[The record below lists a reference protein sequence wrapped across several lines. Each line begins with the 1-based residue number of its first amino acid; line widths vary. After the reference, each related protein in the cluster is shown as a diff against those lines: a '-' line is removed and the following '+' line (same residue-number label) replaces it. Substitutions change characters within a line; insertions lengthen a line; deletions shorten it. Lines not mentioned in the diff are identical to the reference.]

1 MAFDCGW
8 VSGVFFILFCLFV
21 IRFCG
26 FWHGGLGVDG
36 KGGRWVVWF
45 FLDGCCYVG
54 SFDRGLLVG
63 IGFNIMFSL
72 RRHQSPIIPVRCGP
86 EAETFYVHKDIL
98 TKSEFFRNALD
109 GRFREADEQAVD
121 LPEEDPALFSFV
133 VAYLYEG
140 KFSPIKPAV
149 DALGE
154 FLRSGGV
161 SIC

>member
-1 MAFDCGW
+1 
-8 VSGVFFILFCLFV
+8 
-21 IRFCG
+21 
-26 FWHGGLGVDG
+26 
-36 KGGRWVVWF
+36 
-45 FLDGCCYVG
+45 
-54 SFDRGLLVG
+54 
-63 IGFNIMFSL
+63 MFSL

-154 FLRSGGV
+154 FLWPGGL
-161 SIC
+161 STC

>member
-1 MAFDCGW
+1 
-8 VSGVFFILFCLFV
+8 
-21 IRFCG
+21 
-26 FWHGGLGVDG
+26 
-36 KGGRWVVWF
+36 
-45 FLDGCCYVG
+45 
-54 SFDRGLLVG
+54 
-63 IGFNIMFSL
+63 MFSL

-140 KFSPIKPAV
+140 KFSPIKPAA

-154 FLRSGGV
+154 FLQPGGL

>member
-1 MAFDCGW
+1 MEEEGFGW
-8 VSGVFFILFCLFV
+8 CDPFGVGFCYY
-21 IRFCG
+21 I
-26 FWHGGLGVDG
+26 GGLI
-36 KGGRWVVWF
+36 
-45 FLDGCCYVG
+45 
-54 SFDRGLLVG
+54 G
-63 IGFNIMFSL
+63 ILWNCFNIMFSS

-140 KFSPIKPAV
+140 KFSPIKPAA

-154 FLRSGGV
+154 FLRSEGL
-161 SIC
+161 SEC